1 MDFKRE
7 AFNIKSDL
15 IKIRRHLHEYP
26 ELSTEEN
33 ETSKFVKEILEKEG
47 IEFKEYFNTGI
58 GAVIK
63 GTLKSDKKEKTIGVR
78 ADIDALPIVDKKI
91 CEYSSKSLGK
101 MHACGH
107 DAHTSILLGV
117 AMILNKNKHLF
128 NGNVKLIFEPAEET
142 VGGSRYMIEENV
154 LDNPKVDAMIG
165 LHVEETLDCGKIMF
179 KDGVVNAASNP
190 FKIKVKGRG
199 GHGAYPHSTVDP
211 ILIASNIIISL
222 QGIVSREVNTMN
234 PVVITVGKINGGSA
248 QNIIPEEVE
257 FEGVIRTMNKED
269 RELVKNRLIE
279 VSTGIAKTLRG
290 EAIIEIEES
299 YPNLYNNEEMVKLF
313 HKSSKLILKEHDI
326 IKQYNPKMGVES
338 FAYFAEKVP
347 SLFYFL
353 GSRNEKNNII
363 HPAHSNLFDVDEDC
377 IPLGVALQCQM
388 IIDYLTS

>member
-1 MDFKRE
+1 MDFKKE
-7 AFNIKSDL
+7 AFNVKSDL

-26 ELSTEEN
+26 ELSTEEV
-33 ETSKFVKEILEKEG
+33 ETSKFIKEILKKEK
-47 IEFKEYFNTGI
+47 IEFKEFYNTGI
-58 GAVIK
+58 AAIIK

-78 ADIDALPIVDKKI
+78 ADIDALPIEEKNK
-91 CEYSSKSLGK
+91 CEYSSKNLGV

-107 DAHTSILLGV
+107 DAHTTILLGI

-128 NGNVKLIFEPAEET
+128 YGNIKLIFEPAEET
-142 VGGSRYMIEENV
+142 VGGARYMIKENV

-165 LHVEETLDCGKIMF
+165 LHVEETLECGKIMF
-179 KDGVVNAASNP
+179 KDGVVNASSNP
-190 FKIKVKGRG
+190 FKIKIRGEG
-199 GHGAYPHSTVDP
+199 GHGAYPHRSVDP

-222 QGIVSREVNTMN
+222 QSIVSREINTMN
-234 PVVITVGKINGGSA
+234 PAVITVGKINGGSA

-257 FEGVIRTMNKED
+257 FEGIIRTMNKED
-269 RELVKNRLIE
+269 RELVKKRVVEI
-279 VSTGIAKTLRG
+279 STGIAKTLRG

-299 YPNLYNNEEMVKLF
+299 YPNLYNNEDMVKLF
-313 HKSSKLILKEHDI
+313 YKSSKSILEEYDI
-326 IKQYNPKMGVES
+326 IEQYYPKMGVES

-353 GSRNEKNNII
+353 GSKNEVSNII
-363 HPAHSNLFDVDEDC
+363 YPAHSNLFDVDEDC

>member
-1 MDFKRE
+1 MDFKKE
-7 AFNIKSDL
+7 AVNIKSDL

-26 ELSTEEN
+26 ELSTEEV
-33 ETSKFVKEILEKEG
+33 ETSKFIKEILKKEK

-58 GAVIK
+58 AAVIK
-63 GTLKSDKKEKTIGVR
+63 GDLKSNKKEKTIGVR
-78 ADIDALPIVDKKI
+78 ADIDALPILEENK
-91 CEYSSKSLGK
+91 CEYSSKNIGV

-107 DAHTSILLGV
+107 DAHTTILLGV
-117 AMILNKNKHLF
+117 AMLLNKNKHLF

-154 LDNPKVDAMIG
+154 LENPRVDAMIG

-190 FKIKVKGRG
+190 FKIKVKGSG

-222 QGIVSREVNTMN
+222 QGIVSREINTMN
-234 PVVITVGKINGGSA
+234 PAVITVGKINGGSA

-257 FEGVIRTMNKED
+257 FEGIIRTMNKED
-269 RELVKNRLIE
+269 RELIKKRLVEI
-279 VSTGIAKTLRG
+279 STGIAKTLRG

-299 YPNLYNNEEMVKLF
+299 YPNLYNNEEMVKMF
-313 HKSSKLILKEHDI
+313 YKSSKRILEEHDI
-326 IKQYNPKMGVES
+326 IKQYYPKMGVES

-353 GSRNEKNNII
+353 GSRNEKGNII
-363 HPAHSNLFDVDEDC
+363 YPAHSNLFDVDEDC